1 VQAPNTPI
9 FAWRL
14 WLAAPPEVVL
24 EPISLTDSQALE
36 RRQIP
41 IHPGVNAVEGY
52 KASKDGDGLRA
63 RGFTT
68 DHPARRRGAD
78 ARRKGIAMWLP
89 ILTFFALG
97 LNTR

>member
-63 RGFTT
+63 RGL
-68 DHPARRRGAD
+68 PQIIQRGA
-78 ARRKGIAMWLP
+78 AA
-89 ILTFFALG
+89 LTPAEKELRCGCPF
-97 LNTR
+97 